1 MTKVYFQVSEDT
13 KKKRRWV
20 VGVLAI
26 LIILSTIMLSIGF
39 PFNTEVSMAFLVS
52 FSVAFILKV
61 IEWVEGS
68 KIMEEKK

>member
-1 MTKVYFQVSEDT
+1 MVNVYFQVSEGT

-39 PFNTEVSMAFLVS
+39 PFNKDVSMAFLVS

-68 KIMEEKK
+68 KMVEDKR